1 MVVPGCVNV
10 FEVVLCFPNFLG
22 CAGFPMFLIFL
33 VYASLFA
40 VVLSCGVCFGWI
52 YVVLGCFTMFFAEL
66 FQLVLVVS
74 TVLMLFQAVQIVYC
88 LKSLWFV
95 PSFYVVFKY
104 FKVVSGGIRWFW
116 FFEVREEMSAPS
128 AAVLRLSA
136 ITPQQLHHPDNHA
149 KRF

>member
-1 MVVPGCVNV
+1 
-10 FEVVLCFPNFLG
+10 
-22 CAGFPMFLIFL
+22 MFWVDLRC
-33 VYASLFA
+33 SWLFYD
-40 VVLSCGVCFGWI
+40 V
-52 YVVLGCFTMFFAEL
+52 FFAEL

-116 FFEVREEMSAPS
+116 
-128 AAVLRLSA
+128 VL
-136 ITPQQLHHPDNHA
+136 
-149 KRF
+149 